1 MKFFADARTKRHT
14 ASGVL
19 LVWLFALASGVAN
32 ACLVETPDLHAQ
44 AVTKSV
50 ATAGRDAAESAVHP
64 SPSAG
69 QHDDSGDSKES
80 CLRVCDDAA
89 HTLTNAYPDVDH
101 ADPGPAPLFATLWIG
116 SPLLVSVS
124 HRPDDW
130 AIPLVGPPFR
140 VRYSRLAL

>member
-1 MKFFADARTKRHT
+1 MKFFADARTKRLT
-14 ASGVL
+14 AFGVL

-32 ACLVETPDLHAQ
+32 ACLLETPDLQAQ
-44 AVTKSV
+44 AVARSV
-50 ATAGRDAAESAVHP
+50 VTAGRDVAESAVHP

-69 QHDDSGDSKES
+69 HHDDSGDSKES
-80 CLRVCDDAA
+80 CLKVCDDAA
-89 HTLTNAYPDVDH
+89 HTLTNASPGFDH
-101 ADPGPAPLFATLWIG
+101 ADPGPAPLFATLWTG
-116 SPLLVSVS
+116 LPLLASVS